1 MSQLNAVRIV
11 SVTPARDRAWL
22 YKPDHAR
29 HIDRYIDFFG
39 TPAPRRETLD
49 PCGELVLVLARRA

>member
-1 MSQLNAVRIV
+1 MSQLNTVRIV
-11 SVTPARDRAWL
+11 SGRDRAWL
-22 YKPDHAR
+22 YKADHAR

-49 PCGELVLVLARRA
+49 PCGELVLVLERRA